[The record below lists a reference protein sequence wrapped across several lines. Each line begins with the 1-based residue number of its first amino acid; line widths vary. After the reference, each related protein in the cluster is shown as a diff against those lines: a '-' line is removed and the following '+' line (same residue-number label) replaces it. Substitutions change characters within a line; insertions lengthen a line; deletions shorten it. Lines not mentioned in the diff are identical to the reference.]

1 MTISVWKTKWVVGST
16 SRRNCSCTDQN
27 IIESW
32 SLNELRAWAKSKLN
46 FEPSDLHRR
55 CSAGFLRVKLNNLDC
70 ELMQISAIYF
80 PTFFQKADCTIFALS
95 VCQSVG
101 WSVSVTINFPSPNCV
116 TQPHTDQV
124 PPSTIQYHPLLTQYH
139 HVPTTTTLYW
149 PRTTKYQRLPLSWT
163 NINKQQTTTNID

>member
-1 MTISVWKTKWVVGST
+1 MTIRVWKIKWVVVST

-80 PTFFQKADCTIFALS
+80 PTFFQKADCTTFALS

-101 WSVSVTINFPSPNCV
+101 LSVSVTINFPSSIEWLSP
-116 TQPHTDQV
+116 
-124 PPSTIQYHPLLTQYH
+124 ILTKYH
-139 HVPTTTTLYW
+139 HVPPNTTLYW
-149 PRTTKYQRLPLSWT
+149 PRTTKYQQLSWT
-163 NINKQQTTTNID
+163 NINKPQTTTNHKQRLTTNDD